1 MSRLRARHLV
11 MAMIATAFLVVATNP
26 MRGTSAVFS
35 TRTTNG
41 GTIANGV
48 VNTPT
53 SLQVSI
59 NTSGG
64 TGITLLWTAT
74 PTRWATGERV
84 YRRLGLG
91 GAFVKVA
98 EFANLTTTTY
108 GEDPGTSDVYY
119 VIRAYYTNANG
130 GNWESRDSNL
140 VKPAVH
146 AASLDL
152 VNKLAGVAGSP
163 QPGDRVVL
171 TFSEKM
177 DTSSFGHC
185 STGGTS
191 GTDLLLNAT
200 NPNTIV
206 ANGADLTIGTINLG
220 ATGYFTTSGYAM
232 DSTCAWNASD
242 TVLTITLGT
251 LWIGA
256 IGGIVLTPNT
266 ATFRPDLPTPAALT
280 FRSFL
285 QEDLDTSAHP
295 TVTKVLF

>member
-91 GAFVKVA
+91 GAFLKVA

-108 GEDPGTSDVYY
+108 SEDPGTSDVYY
-119 VIRAYYTNANG
+119 VVRGYYTNANG
-130 GNWESRDSNL
+130 GHWESRDSNL
-140 VKPAVH
+140 VKPPVH
-146 AASLDL
+146 AAALDL
-152 VNKLAGVAGSP
+152 VNKGLLAGKP
-163 QPGDRVVL
+163 ELGDQIVL
-171 TFSEKM
+171 TFSERM
-177 DTSSFGHC
+177 DPSSFGTC
-185 STGGTS
+185 STGGNS
-191 GTDLLLNAT
+191 GMDLTLNAT
-200 NPNTIV
+200 SPNTVV
-206 ANGADLTIGTINLG
+206 ANGGNLTIGTIDLG
-220 ATGYFTTSGYAM
+220 ATGYFTIGGTALN
-232 DSTCAWNASD
+232 STCSWSTAE
-242 TVLTITLGT
+242 TVLTITLGAV
-251 LWIGA
+251 LN
-256 IGGIVLTPNT
+256 GGLVLAAHT
-266 ATFRPDLPTPAALT
+266 ATYRPDIPTPATLT
-280 FRSFL
+280 VRSFL
-285 QEDLDTSAHP
+285 QQDLDTTAQP
-295 TVTKVLF
+295 TVIKVLF